1 MMVYSLQMPKIHLRV
16 IQEVLSDRVMFEI
29 VESGFNHGV
38 LSDLID
44 RTIRDGHQDRGVGGD
59 YKLRGVSLEM
69 LDNEIDQ

>member
-1 MMVYSLQMPKIHLRV
+1 MPKIHLRIV
-16 IQEVLSDRVMFEI
+16 QEVLSDRVMIEI

-44 RTIRDGHQDRGVGGD
+44 CAIRDGHEDRGVGGD

-69 LDNEIDQ
+69 LYDEIDQ

>member
-1 MMVYSLQMPKIHLRV
+1 MI
-16 IQEVLSDRVMFEI
+16 EI

-44 RTIRDGHQDRGVGGD
+44 CAIRDGHEDRGVGGD

-69 LDNEIDQ
+69 LYDEIDQ